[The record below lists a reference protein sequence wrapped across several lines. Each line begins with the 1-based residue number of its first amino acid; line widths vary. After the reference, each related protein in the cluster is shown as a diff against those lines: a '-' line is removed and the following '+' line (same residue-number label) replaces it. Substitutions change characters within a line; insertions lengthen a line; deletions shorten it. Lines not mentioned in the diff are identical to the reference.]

1 MTPEQDERYLPMQ
14 RQTGRQPAKA
24 ITDAGIM
31 ILLYGAGGVP
41 GRGEIPMDLQPQAS
55 DDFPGVRGSGKNSTS
70 DRSIEET
77 DSFSVLRWIIN
88 DSDPGKEKEANGQL
102 QGGFGYKPEGWG
114 CKNNQYSEPG
124 YIS

>member
-1 MTPEQDERYLPMQ
+1 MTPVQDERYLPMQ

-77 DSFSVLRWIIN
+77 DSFFCAAVDHKRFRSRKGERNQWTIVGWSR
-88 DSDPGKEKEANGQL
+88 L
-102 QGGFGYKPEGWG
+102 QTRRVGLQKQPV
-114 CKNNQYSEPG
+114 Q
-124 YIS
+124 